1 MRGGLVTDRRQ
12 FIVAA
17 GSVLAASLAS
27 LGRAVLTT
35 AATPAASAV
44 PAAVGASARLNAL
57 FDVFMDERLTKNP
70 EQITTLGLDKG
81 KYAWAKSKLTED
93 SVERARAFKQE
104 NASRLRRLKAF
115 PRGSLAGSDLANYDT
130 VAYQMETIARTEP
143 IDYGDLGRPYVVSQL
158 TGAYQSV
165 PTFLDRQHRIANK
178 SDADAY
184 LARLRAF
191 AVVLDQ
197 ETERVRHDAAL
208 KVVPPDFIIDRTL
221 EQMRALR
228 STAAVQSILSTS
240 VATRTQKL
248 GIGGNYGADAARI
261 VAAEVYPALD
271 RQAKVLEELRPGAVH
286 EASVSRL
293 PQGTALYQVALRFA
307 TTTDMSS
314 EEVHQLGLDQA
325 KELTASM
332 DALLRAQGK
341 TSGTVTER
349 AQALARDPQYLYP
362 NTDAGREQILDYCNG
377 LIKGLQPH
385 LPKYFHLLP
394 KAPVDIRRV
403 PAYTEAGAPGGYYQT
418 PSLDG
423 SRPGAFYINLRDT
436 REWPRWKLPTL
447 VYHES
452 EPGHHFQL
460 ALVIEMPTLPLIR
473 KAGGTFSANVEGW
486 ALYAE
491 QLCGEMGLYDSDPLG
506 RLGMLQSG
514 LFRAARC
521 VVDTGLHAKG
531 WSRER
536 AIDYLVQTT
545 GESQSRMTTE
555 VERYCTWPGQ
565 ATSYKVGQT
574 RWLKLRADAHRRLG
588 AKFDIRD
595 FHDVGLG
602 AAPMPL
608 SVLERVVDDWLKGRS
623 V

>member
-1 MRGGLVTDRRQ
+1 VTDRRQ
-12 FIVAA
+12 FIAAA
-17 GSVLAASLAS
+17 GSLAASLTS
-27 LGRAVLTT
+27 LGRAAQV
-35 AATPAASAV
+35 AAR
-44 PAAVGASARLNAL
+44 AAVTAPPDAAAVADATARLNAL
-57 FDVFMDERLTKNP
+57 FEVFMDEQLTKNP

-93 SVERARAFKQE
+93 SVERAR
-104 NASRLRRLKAF
+104 RL
-115 PRGSLAGSDLANYDT
+115 
-130 VAYQMETIARTEP
+130 
-143 IDYGDLGRPYVVSQL
+143 
-158 TGAYQSV
+158 
-165 PTFLDRQHRIANK
+165 H
-178 SDADAY
+178 
-184 LARLRAF
+184 AF
-191 AVVLDQ
+191 AGVLDQ
-197 ETERVRHDAAL
+197 ETERVRHDGAL
-208 KVVPPDFIIDRTL
+208 KVAPPDFIIDRTL

-228 STAAVQSILSTS
+228 GTAPAESIMSTS
-240 VATRTQKL
+240 VARRTQKL
-248 GIGGNYGADAARI
+248 GIAGNYGADAARI
-261 VAAEVYPALD
+261 IATAVYPALD
-271 RQAKVLEELRPGAVH
+271 RQCKALEALRPGAVH
-286 EASVSRL
+286 DAGVGRL
-293 PQGTALYQVALRFA
+293 PQGPALYQVALRFA
-307 TTTDMSS
+307 TTTEMSA
-314 EEVHQLGLDQA
+314 EDVHQLGLDQA
-325 KELTASM
+325 QELTASM
-332 DALLRAQGK
+332 GALLRAQGK
-341 TSGTVTER
+341 TSGTVMER
-349 AQALARDPQYLYP
+349 TQALARDPQYLYP
-362 NTDAGREQILDYCNG
+362 DTDAGRQQILDYCNG

-394 KAPVDIRRV
+394 KAPIDIRRV

-436 REWPRWKLPTL
+436 REWSRWKLPTL

-473 KAGGTFSANVEGW
+473 KAADGFSANVEGW

-491 QLCGEMGLYDSDPLG
+491 QLCGEMGLHDSDALG
-506 RLGMLQSG
+506 RLGMLQSA

-574 RWLKLRADAHRRLG
+574 RWLKLRADARRRLG
-588 AKFDIRD
+588 AKFDVRD

-608 SVLERVVDDWLKGRS
+608 AVLERVVDDWLKGRGA
-623 V
+623 